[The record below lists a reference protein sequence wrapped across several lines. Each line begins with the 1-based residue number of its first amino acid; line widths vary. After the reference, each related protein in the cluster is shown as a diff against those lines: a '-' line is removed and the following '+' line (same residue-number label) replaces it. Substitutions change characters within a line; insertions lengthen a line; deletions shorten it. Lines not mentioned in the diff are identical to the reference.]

1 MTATN
6 VLEVRNL
13 KTYFFTDEGI
23 VKAVDDVSFQVP
35 KGKTLGLVG
44 ESGCGKSVTAM
55 SIARLISAPGRIVG
69 GQVLLNGRDI
79 IPLSDREIRQ
89 VRGSQISMIFQEPM
103 TALNPVLTVGFQI
116 AEAVLAHE
124 KISKREAWS
133 RAVEAMKAVSIPDPE
148 KRAKDFPHQL
158 SGGMRQRIMIA
169 MALVCNPTLVIADEP
184 TTALDVTIQAQ
195 ILELLDSL
203 REKYQLSLILIS
215 HDLGVI
221 AEVAE
226 TVAVMYAGKIVEI
239 GPAMDVFHNPRHP
252 YTEGLLRSVP
262 RLGSSKE
269 KGEAQAR
276 QRAASG
282 GEAQAR
288 QRAASGKD
296 RLYAIEGMV
305 PNLHR
310 LPQGCSFAPRCY
322 KKTVECTLAEIP
334 LEPVEGRPEGR
345 SDKRPSQEV
354 RCIHA

>member
-1 MTATN
+1 MAATN

-124 KISKREAWS
+124 KISRREAWS

-169 MALVCNPTLVIADEP
+169 MALVCNPAIVIADEP

-262 RLGSSKE
+262 RLGSSLE

-276 QRAASG
+276 QGAASG

-288 QRAASGKD
+288 QGAASGKD

-334 LEPVEGRPEGR
+334 LEPAEGRP
-345 SDKRPSQEV
+345 DKRLSQEV

>member
-1 MTATN
+1 MDSLTA
-6 VLEVRNL
+6 VLEVKNL
-13 KTYFFTDEGI
+13 KTYFYTEEGT
-23 VKAVDDVSFQVP
+23 VKAVDDISFAVE

-55 SIARLISAPGRIVG
+55 SIARLISPPGRIAG
-69 GQVLLNGRDI
+69 GEVLLNGRNLVT
-79 IPLSDREIRQ
+79 LSEREMRQ
-89 VRGSQISMIFQEPM
+89 VRGSQVAMIFQEPM

-124 KISKREAWS
+124 KVSKNEALA
-133 RAVEAMKAVSIPDPE
+133 RAVEAMKAVSIPDPQ
-148 KRAKDFPHQL
+148 KRARDYPHQL

-169 MALVCNPTLVIADEP
+169 MALVCNPALLIADEP

-203 REKYQLSLILIS
+203 RQKYQLSLILIS

-239 GPAMDVFHNPRHP
+239 GPAMDVFHSPRHP

-262 RLGSSKE
+262 RLGSSATNDDAK
-269 KGEAQAR
+269 
-276 QRAASG
+276 S
-282 GEAQAR
+282 
-288 QRAASGKD
+288 
-296 RLYAIEGMV
+296 RLHAIDGMV
-305 PNLHR
+305 PNLLH
-310 LPQGCSFAPRCY
+310 LPDGCSFAPRCY
-322 KKTVECTLAEIP
+322 KRTVECTLSPIP
-334 LEPVEGRPEGR
+334 LEPVSER
-345 SDKRPSQEV
+345 QEV

>member
-1 MTATN
+1 LSN
-6 VLEVRNL
+6 VLEVKNL
-13 KTYFFTDEGI
+13 KTYFYTDEGV
-23 VKAVDDVSFQVP
+23 VKAVDDVSFSVE

-55 SIARLISAPGRIVG
+55 SISRLISPPGRIAG
-69 GQVLLNGRDI
+69 GEILLSGRN
-79 IPLSDREIRQ
+79 LLALNNEEMRQ

-124 KISKREAWS
+124 RVSRREAWS
-133 RAVEAMKAVSIPDPE
+133 RAVEAMRAVAIPDAE
-148 KRAKDFPHQL
+148 KRAKDYPHQL

-169 MALVCNPTLVIADEP
+169 MALVCHPSLVIADEP

-203 REKYQLSLILIS
+203 REQYHLSLILIS

-239 GPAMDVFHNPRHP
+239 GPAMDVFHNPKHP
-252 YTEGLLRSVP
+252 YTQGLLRSVP
-262 RLGSSKE
+262 RLGSSVQK
-269 KGEAQAR
+269 
-276 QRAASG
+276 
-282 GEAQAR
+282 
-288 QRAASGKD
+288 KD
-296 RLYAIEGMV
+296 RLDVIEGMV
-305 PNLHR
+305 PNLLH
-310 LPQGCSFAPRCY
+310 LPDGCSFAPRCY
-322 KKTVECTLAEIP
+322 KKTVECTLSPIP
-334 LEPVEGRPEGR
+334 LEPVSER
-345 SDKRPSQEV
+345 QEV

>member
-1 MTATN
+1 MTD
-6 VLEVRNL
+6 VLEVKNL

-23 VKAVDDVSFQVP
+23 VKAVDDVSFSVA

-55 SIARLISAPGRIVG
+55 SISRLISPPGRMVG
-69 GQVLLNGRDI
+69 GQILLNGRDLV
-79 IPLSDREIRQ
+79 PLSEREMRQ
-89 VRGSQISMIFQEPM
+89 VRGAQISMIFQEPM
-103 TALNPVLTVGFQI
+103 TALNPVLTVGYQI

-124 KISKREAWS
+124 KVSKKEAWS
-133 RAVEAMKAVSIPDPE
+133 RAVDAMKAVAIPDPE
-148 KRAKDFPHQL
+148 KRAKDYPHQL

-169 MALVCNPTLVIADEP
+169 MALVCNPAVVIADEP

-203 REKYQLSLILIS
+203 RERYHLSLILIS

-239 GPAMDVFHNPRHP
+239 GPAMNVFHNPKHP

-262 RLGSSKE
+262 RLGSSANA
-269 KGEAQAR
+269 GEAK
-276 QRAASG
+276 G
-282 GEAQAR
+282 
-288 QRAASGKD
+288 
-296 RLYAIEGMV
+296 RLYAIEGSV
-305 PNLHR
+305 PNLLH
-310 LPQGCSFAPRCY
+310 LPNGCSFAPRCY
-322 KKTVECTLAEIP
+322 KKTVECTLSEIP
-334 LEPVEGRPEGR
+334 LEAVDEGHLT
-345 SDKRPSQEV
+345 EV